1 MRGLKICLWI
11 AGIGC
16 LLAGIALFL
25 PISALDSM
33 VKLFSE
39 ESLPSSAV
47 SFYLLRLILAT
58 YFGIG
63 LFYII
68 LAREPVK
75 YGMMIP
81 FSGII
86 AVFIGVVCAVAGLVY
101 EMPVLWFLGD
111 ATPSIVLGVLIFIFW
126 QKAKFTA

>member
-11 AGIGC
+11 AGVGC

-25 PISALDSM
+25 PIGALDSM
-33 VKLFSE
+33 VRLFSE
-39 ESLPSSAV
+39 ESLPRSAV
-47 SFYLLRLILAT
+47 SFYLLRLVLAT

-63 LFYII
+63 LFYVI
-68 LAREPVK
+68 LARDPMR
-75 YGMMIP
+75 YGVMIP

-86 AVFIGVVCAVAGLVY
+86 AVFIGIVCAAAGLLY

-111 ATPSIVLGVLIFIFW
+111 AIASIVMGVLIFIFW
-126 QKAKFTA
+126 QKAQRTA